1 MMFCDRCDRG
11 FHTYCVGLGEV
22 PSGSWLCTECS
33 GWQDKL
39 RGLSEKYNERTAT
52 SPLKPPPLP
61 SSPAAVAMSP
71 SVQLQLKSK
80 INSASSV
87 KRLSSATSHVLLD
100 DSISAKRGS
109 FYTTFF
115 QLHYFLSSVLTL
127 LKGRGR
133 PKGSLNKVK
142 DGSSPLKKTP

>member
-1 MMFCDRCDRG
+1 MILIKKFLIKDEDKMMFCDRCDRG

-52 SPLKPPPLP
+52 TSPLKPPPLP
-61 SSPAAVAMSP
+61 SSPAAVAISP

-80 INSASSV
+80 INSGSSV

-109 FYTTFF
+109 FI
-115 QLHYFLSSVLTL
+115 HYIFPLLYYFISSVL
-127 LKGRGR
+127 
-133 PKGSLNKVK
+133 SL
-142 DGSSPLKKTP
+142 